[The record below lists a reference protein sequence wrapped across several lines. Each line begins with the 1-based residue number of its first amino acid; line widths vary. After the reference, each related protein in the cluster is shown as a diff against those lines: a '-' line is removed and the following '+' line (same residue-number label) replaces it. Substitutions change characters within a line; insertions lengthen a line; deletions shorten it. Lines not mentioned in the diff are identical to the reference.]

1 MSDLHDLWQDLF
13 STKISPLEE
22 DLMRGISEH
31 IDEKDPVILLAAVL
45 VHMLTKVLLQ
55 DPASPFRIASRLGK
69 AMEELEA
76 SLISL
81 RTHASG
87 VEQYVKDLR
96 GDANLTLHALEQARE
111 YAKEGRKKPAPILKL
126 DPEPGS
132 AAWRYTLSPNALG
145 RVTTSAFLASFFG
158 SGLMTAAILLLLR

>member
-1 MSDLHDLWQDLF
+1 MSALHDLWQDLF
-13 STKISPLEE
+13 ATEISPLEE
-22 DLMRGISEH
+22 DLMRGVSEH
-31 IDEKDPVILLAAVL
+31 IDENDPVIVLAAVL

-55 DPASPFRIASRLGK
+55 DPASPFRIASSLGK

-76 SLISL
+76 GLVSL
-81 RTHASG
+81 RMHAEA
-87 VEQYVKDLR
+87 VELYVKDLR
-96 GDANLTLHALEQARE
+96 SDANLTLHALEQARE

-145 RVTTSAFLASFFG
+145 RVTTSSFFASFCG
-158 SGLMTAAILLLLR
+158 SGLVAAVILLLTQ

>member
-87 VEQYVKDLR
+87 VEQYVKDLMVENQL
-96 GDANLTLHALEQARE
+96 NL
-111 YAKEGRKKPAPILKL
+111 KK
-126 DPEPGS
+126 
-132 AAWRYTLSPNALG
+132 
-145 RVTTSAFLASFFG
+145 
-158 SGLMTAAILLLLR
+158 

>member
-13 STKISPLEE
+13 STRISPLEE
-22 DLMRGISEH
+22 DVMRGISEH

-81 RTHASG
+81 RMHAEA
-87 VEQYVKDLR
+87 VEVYVKDLR
-96 GDANLTLHALEQARE
+96 SDANLTLYALQEARE
-111 YAKEGRKKPAPILKL
+111 YTKEGRKKPAPILKL

-132 AAWRYTLSPNALG
+132 AAWRYTLSPNALS
-145 RVTTSAFLASFFG
+145 RVTTSSFLASFCG
-158 SGLMTAAILLLLR
+158 SGLVAAVILLLIR

>member
-1 MSDLHDLWQDLF
+1 MSDLNNLWHDLF

-22 DLMRGISEH
+22 DLMQGISEH
-31 IDEKDPVILLAAVL
+31 IDENDPVILLAAVL

-76 SLISL
+76 GLISL
-81 RTHASG
+81 RMHAEA
-87 VEQYVKDLR
+87 VETYVKELR
-96 GDANLTLHALEQARE
+96 SDANLTLYALQQARE

-145 RVTTSAFLASFFG
+145 RITTSSFFASFCG
-158 SGLMTAAILLLLR
+158 SGLVAAVILLLTR